1 MGAADRFNETGF
13 SRWIN
18 SGAGRAFR
26 LAAGTAFL
34 VTGFALRDSTL
45 GIVLMAWSVVPLSAG
60 AFNLCWISAVLGGP
74 VRSREICA
82 ARMEPAPL

>member
-1 MGAADRFNETGF
+1 MGAADRFNQTGF

-18 SGAGRAFR
+18 SSPGRAFR

-60 AFNLCWISAVLGGP
+60 AFNLCWISGVLGGP

-82 ARMEPAPL
+82 QQRLPIAA

>member
-82 ARMEPAPL
+82 ARRAPAPL

>member
-1 MGAADRFNETGF
+1 MGAADRFNQTGF

-18 SGAGRAFR
+18 SDSGRAFR

-34 VTGFALRDSTL
+34 VTGLALRDSTL
-45 GIVLMAWSVVPLSAG
+45 GLALMAWSVVPLSAG
-60 AFNLCWISAVLGGP
+60 LLNLCWISAVLGGP

-82 ARMEPAPL
+82 QQRMTIAA